1 MFVRQTSN
9 LIKKYIQPL
18 MEEYRFT
25 LSFKDKKIYSFEKKY
40 TDLSGDIRK
49 QIITF
54 DVLTLYPVSAEA
66 YLYFSIK
73 IEPSF
78 IYRDIDLNSIFKTD
92 NCRIDSL
99 SARWS
104 YWDMNDF
111 IQILNVI
118 SNRMKEKG
126 FSFIDECSK
135 DPDDVIPTLEE
146 QKHLLL
152 HHESYLKDFC
162 NTHNIN
168 MNCIDDILDIINQT
182 LDLIPS
188 KSAGAHRK
196 EIIMLAAALGQV
208 YEMNGGIWEFDNRN
222 NCVRVVI
229 YNKKL
234 PVPPNMPKIPCTLV
248 YPIDFIWD
256 SIQHKD
262 ERRADIKTYILSD
275 LKDLP

>member
-1 MFVRQTSN
+1 MFLFSTSN

-18 MEEYRFT
+18 MEEYGFA
-25 LSFKDKKIYSFEKKY
+25 LSFNDKKTCSFEKNC

-66 YLYFSIK
+66 YLYLSFK

-78 IYRDIDLNSIFKTD
+78 LYKNIDLDSIFKAD
-92 NCRIDSL
+92 NCCIDRI

-104 YWDMNDF
+104 YRDKNDF
-111 IQILNVI
+111 TQILNII
-118 SNRMKEKG
+118 SNGLKEKG

-135 DPDDVIPTLEE
+135 DSDDVIPTLEE

-152 HHESYLKDFC
+152 HHESYLKEFC
-162 NTHNIN
+162 NIYNVDK
-168 MNCIDDILDIINQT
+168 NCEDDILNIISKKLNF
-182 LDLIPS
+182 IPS
-188 KSAGAHRK
+188 KSAGSYRK
-196 EIIMLAAALGQV
+196 EIILLAAALGQV
-208 YEMNGGIWEFDNRN
+208 YEINGGIWELDNCN

-234 PVPPNMPKIPCTLV
+234 PVPPNMPKIPCTFV

-256 SIQHKD
+256 RIQHKD

>member
-1 MFVRQTSN
+1 
-9 LIKKYIQPL
+9 
-18 MEEYRFT
+18 
-25 LSFKDKKIYSFEKKY
+25 
-40 TDLSGDIRK
+40 
-49 QIITF
+49 
-54 DVLTLYPVSAEA
+54 
-66 YLYFSIK
+66 
-73 IEPSF
+73 
-78 IYRDIDLNSIFKTD
+78 
-92 NCRIDSL
+92 
-99 SARWS
+99 
-104 YWDMNDF
+104 
-111 IQILNVI
+111 
-118 SNRMKEKG
+118 
-126 FSFIDECSK
+126 
-135 DPDDVIPTLEE
+135 
-146 QKHLLL
+146 
-152 HHESYLKDFC
+152 
-162 NTHNIN
+162 